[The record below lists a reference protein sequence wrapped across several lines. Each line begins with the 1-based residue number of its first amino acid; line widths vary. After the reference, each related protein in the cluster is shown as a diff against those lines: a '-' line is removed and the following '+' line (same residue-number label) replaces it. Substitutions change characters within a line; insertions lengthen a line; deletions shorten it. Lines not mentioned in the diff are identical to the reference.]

1 MDLHGQQTPEEIFSL
16 IREEMEE
23 LAKGQAQA
31 ETGDRAASDREKI
44 KDLNEKLYFLRFE
57 NKHLGKKLR
66 RSQQRVENLE
76 TVLEKFQLELYELE
90 EDKIE
95 VQCEQECKISE
106 LTTKVKSL
114 EMELKGEASQRKF
127 EVGIGGL
134 GDVTLWWF
142 NVYSGLEEVL

>member
-23 LAKGQAQA
+23 LAKGQTQA
-31 ETGDRAASDREKI
+31 ETRDQAESEKI
-44 KDLNEKLYFLRFE
+44 KDLKEKLYFLRFE

-66 RSQQRVENLE
+66 RSQQRVESLE
-76 TVLEKFQLELYELE
+76 TVLEQFQMELYELE

-106 LTTKVKSL
+106 LTTRVKSL
-114 EMELKGEASQRKF
+114 EMELKVEASQRKF
-127 EVGIGGL
+127 DVGKGGL
-134 GDVTLWWF
+134 GDVTI
-142 NVYSGLEEVL
+142 